1 MSIIDQWTFELHI
14 HSVPMYMI
22 SQRIFLIL
30 TIIKRFWDFKT
41 SYIVLQNFYLSA
53 QYMYMYKQS
62 DNVNFLY
69 RDVYDKLV
77 ENGTIVP
84 EPEQPP
90 PTVPMDYTWARVSW
104 FICSS
109 TDLHWFPPTGTH

>member
-1 MSIIDQWTFELHI
+1 M
-14 HSVPMYMI
+14 
-22 SQRIFLIL
+22 
-30 TIIKRFWDFKT
+30 
-41 SYIVLQNFYLSA
+41 SA

-90 PTVPMDYTWARVSW
+90 PTVPMDYTWARVS
-104 FICSS
+104 
-109 TDLHWFPPTGTH
+109 